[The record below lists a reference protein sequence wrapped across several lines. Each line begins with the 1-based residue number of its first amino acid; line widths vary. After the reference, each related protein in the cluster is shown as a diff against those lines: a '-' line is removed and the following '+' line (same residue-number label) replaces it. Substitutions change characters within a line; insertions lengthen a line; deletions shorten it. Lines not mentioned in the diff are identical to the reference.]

1 MEGDCKHIKVICQGQ
16 VCVEC
21 GRTILIVGAGVGLPL
36 RKVAV

>member
-21 GRTILIVGAGVGLPL
+21 GRIILIVGAGIDQPL
-36 RKVAV
+36 KKVAV